1 MTFKKKKEIG
11 IFLGHISVNN
21 KIIKETISKM
31 KTELNNFILDS

>member
-31 KTELNNFILDS
+31 KTEFKNFIVD